1 MDPTATIT
9 ATTDLT
15 AWQIL
20 RLHWPIGLIA
30 LAVCLVATPLCR
42 RCAMIRGIVDRPDD
56 FLKPHGRP
64 TAYLGGVAVFAGWM
78 AGLLVAPYWIGID
91 VPPRL
96 VLAIGGAGLAIM
108 LVGLFDDLHFMPPKI
123 KLTANIAVALWL
135 VAFGIGVDL
144 IQVATG
150 PILGTEGLGQRWL
163 ELAYSVPLMVLIVIV
178 ACNATNL
185 LDGMDGLC
193 SGVLAIAS
201 IGLLILAVHLRTAPA
216 VDVGIANLRIVLALA
231 MLGATAGFLPFNRHP
246 ATIFLG
252 DAGSM
257 LLGLNAAILIL
268 LLAEEQA
275 VRWVLAAGMV
285 FGLPLSDMILTLMRR
300 WRNGRPL
307 MQGDRSH
314 FYDQLHDRGLSVWQ
328 VVTISYMLAL
338 GFALVGVSALFL
350 TTRYFVIVCCL
361 AAGAVVFG
369 IWTMDMVGIVPE
381 SRSVGKDSQ
390 PKPLLDNESP

>member
-9 ATTDLT
+9 ATTDLS

-20 RLHWPIGLIA
+20 RLYWPIGLIA

-42 RCAMIRGIVDRPDD
+42 RWAMIRGIVDRPDD

-78 AGLLVAPYWIGID
+78 AGLLAATGWIGID
-91 VPPRL
+91 VPMRL
-96 VLAIGGAGLAIM
+96 VLAVGGAGLAIM

-135 VAFGIGVDL
+135 VGFGIGDDL

-150 PILGTEGLGQRWL
+150 PIFGAEGLGQRWL

-185 LDGMDGLC
+185 IDGMDGLC

-201 IGLLILAVHLRTAPA
+201 VGLLILAVHLRTAPA

-231 MLGATAGFLPFNRHP
+231 MLGTTAGFLPFNRHP
-246 ATIFLG
+246 ASIFLG

-275 VRWVLAAGMV
+275 VRWVLAAAMV

-338 GFALVGVSALFL
+338 GFLLVGVSALFL
-350 TTRYFVIVCCL
+350 PTRYFGIVCCL
-361 AAGAVVFG
+361 AAGAVVLG
-369 IWTMDMVGIVPE
+369 IWKMDMVGIAPE
-381 SRSVGKDSQ
+381 SRSAGNDSP
-390 PKPLLDNESP
+390 PKPLLDDEST